1 MRVGEPSGLATPSAS
16 GAAASV
22 AVERQ
27 DGAVAQHHKVVS
39 TVRLAAFKSWRTVA
53 PSHTG
58 PRGCPV
64 RGHAGQTC
72 DQSESARVS
81 SSFA

>member
-27 DGAVAQHHKVVS
+27 DGDDE
-39 TVRLAAFKSWRTVA
+39 TLADSL
-53 PSHTG
+53 
-58 PRGCPV
+58 
-64 RGHAGQTC
+64 
-72 DQSESARVS
+72 
-81 SSFA
+81 